1 MDATNDTSV
10 APLTLTVEETATLL
24 NQGLRQTYNAVRR
37 GELPAV
43 KLGSRWFVKRAALY
57 AMFGLD
63 DAQMSPQRAREPR
76 EPQNSGAS
84 QHGN

>member
-1 MDATNDTSV
+1 MDATKDTPA
-10 APLTLTVEETATLL
+10 APLTLTVEETAALL

-63 DAQMSPQRAREPR
+63 DAPVSPQRAREPH
-76 EPQNSGAS
+76 EPHDSGAF
-84 QHGN
+84 QPGN

>member
-1 MDATNDTSV
+1 MDATNDTPA
-10 APLTLTVEETATLL
+10 APLTLTVEETAALL

-43 KLGSRWFVKRAALY
+43 KLGARWFVKRAALY

-63 DAQMSPQRAREPR
+63 DTAVRPHGAREPH
-76 EPQNSGAS
+76 EPQDSAAIRPSN
-84 QHGN
+84 